1 MSRRETLNYSSSE
14 TSTEIVNLRDD
25 KGSLIANH
33 IFPYDT
39 HDQLHHLTIRI
50 ILINVKWRR
59 ANDERGF
66 INIFLSSFA
75 H

>member
-50 ILINVKWRR
+50 ILINVK
-59 ANDERGF
+59 
-66 INIFLSSFA
+66 
-75 H
+75 